1 MKTLLSLPL
10 LVLLAAC
17 AGKPQQPDTDGAAAD
32 AANAV
37 SPAPSSASSP
47 APAVARKLPPG
58 GGYYRDD
65 GPPDA
70 LPYDLAAIPDAQPRN
85 EPLHRFANR
94 PYNVLGRDYLPH
106 TTRKPFRQRG
116 VASWYGRKFHGEK
129 TSSGEIYDM
138 FAMTAAHPTLPI
150 PSYVRVSR
158 PDTGASVVV
167 RVNDRGPFLHDRIID
182 LSYTAAWKLG
192 IVENGSGAV
201 LVETLLPGS
210 PSAAE
215 EPPRTAAKETPVVE
229 LRDIEE
235 RGGHYLQLGAFGTRE
250 NAEALKEK
258 LARTLGALGERLTIR
273 SGGQLHRLHLGPW
286 ADLDEARR
294 QAELLRV
301 AFDLPSVLVK

>member
-1 MKTLLSLPL
+1 MKVLLALPL
-10 LVLLAAC
+10 VLLLAAC
-17 AGKPQQPDTDGAAAD
+17 AGKPQQPDADGAAAD
-32 AANAV
+32 AVA
-37 SPAPSSASSP
+37 PAPSSASSS
-47 APAVARKLPPG
+47 APAVARKPPQG

-70 LPYDLAAIPDAQPRN
+70 LPFDLAAIPDAQPRD

-106 TTRKPFRQRG
+106 TARKPFRQRG

-158 PDTGASVVV
+158 PDAGKAVVV
-167 RVNDRGPFLHDRIID
+167 RVNDRGPFLHGRIID
-182 LSYTAAWKLG
+182 LSYAAAWKLG
-192 IVENGSGAV
+192 LVENGSGAV
-201 LVETLLPGS
+201 LVESILPGS
-210 PSAAE
+210 SPAAE
-215 EPPRTAAKETPVVE
+215 EPPRSAAKEAPVVV

-235 RGGHYLQLGAFGTRE
+235 TGGHYLQLGAFGSRE

-273 SGGQLHRLHLGPW
+273 SGGHLHRLHLGPW
-286 ADLDEARR
+286 TDIEEARR
-294 QAELLRV
+294 QAEQLRV